1 MCARPN
7 VSEQRI
13 PQILEAALRIF
24 GEQGLTEARMDDIAE
39 AAGLS
44 KATIY
49 LYFDS
54 KDVLIEK
61 LLFSYLDQ
69 TLAALDQVAAEHN
82 TTRSSLQAWVNR
94 FTAEL
99 EENIGYTHLGLEFL
113 SLAAR
118 KTELRNALTSYY
130 TQYSELIAQILRDGI
145 ESGELNS
152 HDTATVASAIIASC
166 EGMHL
171 IWLMAEPRPSLNT
184 QIWAMVETTLN
195 TVAAS
200 NRKP

>member
-24 GEQGLTEARMDDIAE
+24 GEQGLTEARMEDIAE

-69 TLAALDQVAAEHN
+69 TLAALGEVSTEHD
-82 TTRSSLQAWVNR
+82 TTRSTLKAWVHR
-94 FTAEL
+94 FTTEL
-99 EENIGYTHLGLEFL
+99 EENVGYTHLGLEFL

-118 KTELRNALTSYY
+118 KAELRAALTSYF
-130 TQYSELIAQILRDGI
+130 TEYSKLIAQILLDGI
-145 ESGELNS
+145 ESGELDP
-152 HDTATVASAIIASC
+152 HDTEIVASAIIASC

-171 IWLMAEPRPSLNT
+171 IWLMAEPKPSLNV

-195 TVAAS
+195 AVATS
-200 NRKP
+200 NPKA